1 MPFNLWSN
9 SKPVS
14 KLINTKN
21 SVYTTN
27 LPKYQLSKFTHLP
40 VLENGQTA
48 LPSNANNFHGQ
59 WNASVNSRTG
69 SSSFSFTM
77 DNILYAQGQAKY
89 SLILSYAGGASA
101 GGPDLFG
108 LGSHWSWNVG
118 TEHPSTSEIAG
129 HLTTDITT
137 GDGHSFTMASDR
149 DSNGNT
155 IWHPL
160 RHKLQDVLIT
170 GQPNNWTISMSNGLR
185 EHISN
190 GYENWQ
196 QSRSGYRIW
205 FYYDHVS
212 KNNQTKHLKY
222 ICAHQLTTTEVQNNK
237 NSCTNDG
244 IMITRANNKI
254 TVNGLQKFT
263 ITENYIN
270 GIKQVHSVIM
280 PSLSSSDVNSL
291 PGLKSVVDFA
301 YDTQRKS
308 SMVT

>member
-1 MPFNLWSN
+1 
-9 SKPVS
+9 
-14 KLINTKN
+14 
-21 SVYTTN
+21 
-27 LPKYQLSKFTHLP
+27 
-40 VLENGQTA
+40 
-48 LPSNANNFHGQ
+48 
-59 WNASVNSRTG
+59 
-69 SSSFSFTM
+69 
-77 DNILYAQGQAKY
+77 
-89 SLILSYAGGASA
+89 
-101 GGPDLFG
+101 
-108 LGSHWSWNVG
+108 
-118 TEHPSTSEIAG
+118 
-129 HLTTDITT
+129 
-137 GDGHSFTMASDR
+137 MASDR
-149 DSNGNT
+149 DSHGNT
-155 IWHPL
+155 VWHPL

-222 ICAHQLTTTEVQNNK
+222 ICAHQLTTTEVQSNK
-237 NSCTNDG
+237 NACTNDG

-280 PSLSSSDVNSL
+280 PSLSSFDVNSL
-291 PGLKSVVDFA
+291 PRLKSVVDFA
-301 YDTQRKS
+301 YDTQRNRPWLLKS
-308 SMVT
+308 VNYPTGMKTTFLYNQEADKKNAKVSGLPTGINGALIPVVTEQITTYKQNTTPSKNVWYYYTGYGKQKMHNFTGYQSGGITIPGKDNLFDRSDNYTYSVAQDNGLTTTTTTYNKYHLPILIQQKDNAVENL